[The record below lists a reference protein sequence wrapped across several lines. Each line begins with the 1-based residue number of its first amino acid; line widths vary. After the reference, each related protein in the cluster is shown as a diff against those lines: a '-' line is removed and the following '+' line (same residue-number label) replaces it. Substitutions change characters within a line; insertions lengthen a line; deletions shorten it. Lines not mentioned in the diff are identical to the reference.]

1 MNSDTMQ
8 DAETCAVEAGAIG
21 KCPRC
26 REHYV
31 WTGSRKTDLSA
42 YNRAW
47 RAWKKQERG
56 FRAMTWDEVKG
67 IVKGVLEEARNSSCR
82 FDVLKD

>member
-1 MNSDTMQ
+1 MNSST
-8 DAETCAVEAGAIG
+8 AEEAEAYAEQAGAIE

-31 WTGSRKTDLSA
+31 WSGSQKADLGA